1 MGFIDIHCHIL
12 PGLDDGPETVEES
25 LEMLQMAKDDGIT
38 HIFCTPHV
46 YPGVYDTD
54 TQTIA
59 RARDELKKSGSNG
72 VKLLLGGDVRITPDL
87 PERVSKQIA
96 PTLNGSQYLLVE
108 FPSQIM
114 PHYIS
119 ALIFSLRQKGLIPI
133 ITHPERCM
141 YFASDFTTLK
151 VLREQ
156 GCMFQ
161 ITAMSITKDA
171 GKGAQR
177 VALNMIER
185 GFGDFVATDAHSTGR
200 RSPVLSKAY
209 KEIQDRFGKKVA
221 HRLFFENP
229 FVILQS
235 IKE

>member
-12 PGLDDGPETVEES
+12 PGLDDGPETIEDS
-25 LEMLQMAKDDGIT
+25 LEMLEMAKDDGIT

-54 TQTIA
+54 MQMIRRT
-59 RARDELKKSGSNG
+59 RDELREAGSNG
-72 VKLLLGGDVRITPDL
+72 IKLLLGGDVRITPDL
-87 PERVSKQIA
+87 PERVKRQIA
-96 PTLNGSQYLLVE
+96 PTLNGSRYLLIE
-108 FPSQIM
+108 LPSQIM

-119 ALIFSLRQKGLIPI
+119 TIIFNLRQKGIVPI

-141 YFASDFTTLK
+141 YFARDFTTLK

-161 ITAMSITKDA
+161 ITAMSITQDA
-171 GKGAQR
+171 GKGAQK
-177 VALNMIER
+177 VALSMIEE
-185 GFGDFVATDAHSTGR
+185 GFGDFVASDAHSTGR
-200 RSPVLSKAY
+200 RSPVLSRAY
-209 KEIQDRFGKKVA
+209 KEIQGRFGKEVA

-229 FVILQS
+229 AAILQS